1 MRCKDCRATEVIKV
15 FKPENVKFIC
25 KNDHIWFEDYIDKG
39 GPHKRPVSYEIKLED
54 VLFPSE
60 KLLYKEVLDEIKC
73 NQRFFTASSTEEI
86 TKYLIDTCKFNKEDI
101 YRLFKKITKYG
112 IKR

>member
-1 MRCKDCRATEVIKV
+1 MRCKYCLETEVIKV

-25 KNDHIWFEDYIDKG
+25 KNAHVWFEDYIDKG

-73 NQRFFTASSTEEI
+73 NQKFFTASSTEEI

-112 IKR
+112 TKS